1 MENYFKLIIV
11 VKTCINEIFKRK
23 LNTNALICIL
33 FEALY
38 PDCCCQKRFVD
49 FLCSDSKSLNK

>member
-1 MENYFKLIIV
+1 MGNYFKLVRVGRISI
-11 VKTCINEIFKRK
+11 KEIFKSK

-38 PDCCCQKRFVD
+38 PDVCCQKCFVD
-49 FLCSDSKSLNK
+49 FLFTDARSVNI

>member
-11 VKTCINEIFKRK
+11 GRTSVKEIFKRK

-38 PDCCCQKRFVD
+38 PDVCCQKCFVD
-49 FLCSDSKSLNK
+49 VFVF